1 MYKRVIS
8 ICIVAGMLAFSILF
22 GKAMLPEKHPVNSLA
37 RYLDEKSSNEPYAYA
52 QIRIVSPYISPYAEG
67 TAEISWK
74 FFQTAEEFEAYFFAK
89 EEEDTAFEG
98 NEECIAEFVYY
109 RYQLEEGIHALDL
122 YHSIKDRYDEED
134 SSLHAYK
141 ASTGIK
147 GYYFQ
152 WPSDE
157 VDRIII
163 VNEGALYGI
172 EREGVIDS
180 EFYGDFAHKLLNRFA
195 LRILKAQDF
204 SGWMLSEEDLYW
216 IDHEERKTR
225 LENPDRTFLEVRG
238 IDACWR
244 GQALKENFAMFK
256 EADYKIR
263 LCEEESFIQIHFRF
277 AEEIPETGY
286 REYLFNG
293 FCTDKDYEMTVK
305 NFETGEVYQ
314 QQNVPLSIEL
324 PDMISFVD
332 LDVDGYLDMQVER
345 PVHSSG
351 ERAVIEEYQGPY
363 YMLWNPEESIFEIKG
378 EHEISRRLFQN
389 QRQKADETEYV
400 VQPGD
405 TLWGI
410 AKEFYGFGSWYE
422 RIEKEN
428 EEILSQEKYLMPGVT
443 IKISR

>member
-1 MYKRVIS
+1 MYKRAIS
-8 ICIVAGMLAFSILF
+8 ICIVAGILAFSILF
-22 GKAMLPEKHPVNSLA
+22 GKAVMPEKHPVNSLA

-52 QIRIVSPYISPYAEG
+52 RIRIVSPYISPYAEG

-74 FFQTAEEFEAYFFAK
+74 FFQTAEEFEAYFSAK
-89 EEEDTAFEG
+89 EEDMAFEG
-98 NEECIAEFVYY
+98 NKECIAEFVYY

-122 YHSIKDRYDEED
+122 YHSLQERYGEED
-134 SSLHAYK
+134 NPLY
-141 ASTGIK
+141 ASKVSNGRE
-147 GYYFQ
+147 GYYFRQ

-157 VDRIII
+157 IDRIMI
-163 VNEGALYGI
+163 VDEGALYGI
-172 EREGVIDS
+172 ECEEIMDS
-180 EFYGDFAHKLLNRFA
+180 EFYEDFAHKLLNRFA
-195 LRILKAQDF
+195 LRILKAKDF
-204 SGWMLSEEDLYW
+204 SGWGLNEEDLYW
-216 IDHEERKTR
+216 IDHEQRETQ
-225 LENPDRTFLEVRG
+225 LEDPDRTFLEVRG
-238 IDACWR
+238 IDTCWR
-244 GQALKENFAMFK
+244 GQALVENFAMLK

-263 LCEEESFIQIHFRF
+263 LCEDEPFIQIHFRF

-293 FCTDKDYEMTVK
+293 FCRDKDYEMTVK
-305 NFETGEVYQ
+305 NLETGEVYQ

-332 LDVDGYLDMQVER
+332 LDADGYLDMQIEQ

-351 ERAVIEEYQGPY
+351 ERAVIEEYQGPW
-363 YMLWNPEESIFEIKG
+363 YMLWNPEESIFEEKG
-378 EHEISRRLFQN
+378 EHEVSRRLFQN
-389 QRQKADETEYV
+389 QRQKAYETEYV

-428 EEILSQEKYLMPGVT
+428 EEVLSQEKYLMPGMT
-443 IKISR
+443 IRIPR